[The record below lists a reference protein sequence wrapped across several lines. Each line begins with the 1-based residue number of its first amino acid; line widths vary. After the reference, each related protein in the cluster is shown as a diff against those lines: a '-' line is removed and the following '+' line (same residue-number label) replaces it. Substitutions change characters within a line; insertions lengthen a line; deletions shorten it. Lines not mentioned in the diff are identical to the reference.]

1 MMGAPGG
8 YPGVGAMC
16 GPPSR
21 SGASEMATE
30 SMIAPF
36 AAPQML
42 DDLSEEAEMSPFSPD
57 PFASMAPVKVSL
69 DFNWLLSQQ
78 SASGMFKFA
87 PSDPRFSSYSSKNI
101 NSAVAEKLVDQNLLN
116 GVLATLFALAALT
129 HEFAARKTEWQ
140 FMFAKGKRWVTKQ
153 LTNKD
158 DFNILLALLE

>member
-1 MMGAPGG
+1 
-8 YPGVGAMC
+8 
-16 GPPSR
+16 
-21 SGASEMATE
+21 
-30 SMIAPF
+30 
-36 AAPQML
+36 ML
-42 DDLSEEAEMSPFSPD
+42 DDFGSGSEEEKGDMSLFSSAPV
-57 PFASMAPVKVSL
+57 PSMVPVKVSL

-101 NSAVAEKLVDQNLLN
+101 NSAVAEKLVDQNVLN